1 MEKHPKITR
10 DTFAINITKK
20 YLENLK
26 FVPIAIHNSRLT
38 QKQFVFLT
46 TQILRF
52 QGICYN
58 RSSLVKGFGYNMS
71 VLAIISDS
79 NGSGKTATASALKI
93 QLEKAGLELNLV
105 KLSTTSESSAIED
118 KIYSDL
124 QPKFKGPSSIKIN
137 SEEINET
144 DIQTLKSIAKKTATQ
159 NNTLVIEITSSLNDE
174 IIQTIINELDAKVL
188 IVSAHTSNMPNLSL
202 RKLTNHFSDKII
214 GIIINKQLRY
224 RKAELEENVLPQ
236 LSQHGVTCLGII
248 PEDKSLMAIS
258 LLDLTK
264 YLQAKLVTDCEPEDK
279 LIDYFLI
286 GGMGLDPGISYFA
299 TRNRKAAIIRG
310 DRPDLQMASLET
322 DPECLILTNGIEPIE
337 YVKYE
342 AEEKDIPVYVVEK
355 STQEIMAV
363 LNEIQSTV
371 NFNHSEKIGVFADS
385 FSKYV
390 NIEPISKIIN

>member
-1 MEKHPKITR
+1 
-10 DTFAINITKK
+10 
-20 YLENLK
+20 
-26 FVPIAIHNSRLT
+26 
-38 QKQFVFLT
+38 
-46 TQILRF
+46 
-52 QGICYN
+52 
-58 RSSLVKGFGYNMS
+58 
-71 VLAIISDS
+71 
-79 NGSGKTATASALKI
+79 
-93 QLEKAGLELNLV
+93 
-105 KLSTTSESSAIED
+105 
-118 KIYSDL
+118 
-124 QPKFKGPSSIKIN
+124 
-137 SEEINET
+137 
-144 DIQTLKSIAKKTATQ
+144 
-159 NNTLVIEITSSLNDE
+159 
-174 IIQTIINELDAKVL
+174 
-188 IVSAHTSNMPNLSL
+188 
-202 RKLTNHFSDKII
+202 
-214 GIIINKQLRY
+214 
-224 RKAELEENVLPQ
+224 
-236 LSQHGVTCLGII
+236 
-248 PEDKSLMAIS
+248 MAIS

-342 AEEKDIPVYVVEK
+342 AEEKDTPVYVVEK

-371 NFNHSEKIGVFADS
+371 NFNHSEKIEVFADS